1 MDLLIEKQNL
11 MSWEMNMEYKEKNL
25 VHFQPK
31 VHGTYKILH
40 MKTFVKSINVKIAM
54 KMKII

>member
-1 MDLLIEKQNL
+1 
-11 MSWEMNMEYKEKNL
+11 MNMEYKEKNL